1 MRSYVLDQ
9 YKEVLFPK
17 QISKFEKAHNACMDK
32 QKEKDVIESKE
43 VRKKILA
50 LAQMMQYDDD
60 VDESVVPQ
68 RKQLTEPSAKPAPTP
83 NQNRAH
89 QEKPK

>member
-17 QISKFEKAHNACMDK
+17 QISKFEKAHNECMDK
-32 QKEKDVIESKE
+32 QKEKDEIESKE
-43 VRKKILA
+43 ARKKILA

-60 VDESVVPQ
+60 VDESAVTQ
-68 RKQLTEPSAKPAPTP
+68 KKQLTELSKPAPTP
-83 NQNRAH
+83 NQNRA
-89 QEKPK
+89 P